1 MSKTKIQVQL
11 WIQKV
16 IKYAFLPFPFFW
28 SHIFKKGDRLVEIRF
43 EETFSIYLCFHE
55 IDKISFQQYLLTTKC
70 QILTLK
76 HQYGAGNE
84 YDLFISFMCY
94 VRYVASYVRMTNVY
108 YISKVWF
115 SSFCLLCGKVA
126 KWQKLPTHE
135 DWFGVTFAEHRMTI
149 RVRYGNVGCQVFK
162 GGIQN

>member
-1 MSKTKIQVQL
+1 M
-11 WIQKV
+11 
-16 IKYAFLPFPFFW
+16 YAFLPFPFFW

-84 YDLFISFMCY
+84 YDLFISLMCY
-94 VRYVASYVRMTNVY
+94 VRYICRFICKNDECVLHFQSMILIFLFAVWKS
-108 YISKVWF
+108 SKV
-115 SSFCLLCGKVA
+115 
-126 KWQKLPTHE
+126 
-135 DWFGVTFAEHRMTI
+135 AETA
-149 RVRYGNVGCQVFK
+149 YA
-162 GGIQN
+162 